1 MNRLASQVSI
11 SLLLFALH
19 PQAIGMHR
27 HHQPVLTAVKKR
39 GILAISVPPPPGRR
53 PESGAAAVARQDW
66 TALGAHSRDP
76 DALRE
81 PGSL

>member
-1 MNRLASQVSI
+1 M
-11 SLLLFALH
+11 
-19 PQAIGMHR
+19 
-27 HHQPVLTAVKKR
+27 LTAVKKR
-39 GILAISVPPPPGRR
+39 GILAISIPPPPPGRR
-53 PESGAAAVARQDW
+53 PESVAAAVPRQDR